1 MSKTLHSHGQE
12 VLIAA
17 LVAARKASGLTQTD
31 LAVRLRCH
39 QSLIARIE
47 SGQRRIDV
55 VELVILARA
64 TGLDPAAVLAAIAR
78 EVPADAG
85 L

>member
-31 LAVRLRCH
+31 LALRLRCH

-55 VELVILARA
+55 VELVVLARA
-64 TGLDPAAVLAAIAR
+64 IGFDPFDVLAIVEGATESDHRI
-78 EVPADAG
+78 
-85 L
+85 

>member
-12 VLIAA
+12 TLIAA

-31 LAVRLRCH
+31 LALRLRCH

-55 VELVILARA
+55 VELVILACA
-64 TGLDPAAVLAAIAR
+64 TGLDLVAVFAVIVR
-78 EVPADAG
+78 EVLDGAG